1 MDGVFIRR
9 YQKEDRDA
17 VRSIAWDTAFIG
29 EPADAFFEDREIL
42 TDFLTKYFTDYEPD
56 SCFVAEAN
64 REVIGYLIG
73 AKDADLLNNVFLNR
87 IIPKLLV
94 KAIISGFILKKKN
107 MVFIFRCLASFIKG
121 GFRDPDFSERYPA
134 VLHINLREGF
144 RNLGIGSRLI
154 WACLDYFTK
163 EKIAGVRLATMSNKA
178 KDFFNQQGFET
189 LYKGQRSYFNY
200 ILHRDVPIYILG
212 KRLR

>member
-1 MDGVFIRR
+1 M
-9 YQKEDRDA
+9 
-17 VRSIAWDTAFIG
+17 
-29 EPADAFFEDREIL
+29 
-42 TDFLTKYFTDYEPD
+42 
-56 SCFVAEAN
+56 
-64 REVIGYLIG
+64 
-73 AKDADLLNNVFLNR
+73 NNVFLNR

-121 GFRDPDFSERYPA
+121 GFRDQDFSERYRA

-163 EKIAGVRLATMSNKA
+163 EKIAGVRLATMSDKA

-189 LYKGQRSYFNY
+189 LYKGRRSYFNY